1 MIVPQ
6 IFAGR
11 PCKTY
16 TFFSCYS
23 CCCWFRHI
31 SFMASSVLFG
41 PKSEGRLKI
50 IDFSW
55 PALAFCPHAKALS
68 VPFSGCQERIYHP
81 FGRAMIQLFLWPRTS
96 CLLWADASSIQIFVF
111 VLRWKLMFQF
121 DLCKDF
127 PLFNYIFTADF
138 HFFYF
143 FILLVLFFEDH
154 IDFAMKIVDKE
165 EILCSSKTFFLQ
177 VKFGT
182 LHYSTSLKS
191 SNSKQS
197 A

>member
-1 MIVPQ
+1 
-6 IFAGR
+6 
-11 PCKTY
+11 
-16 TFFSCYS
+16 
-23 CCCWFRHI
+23 
-31 SFMASSVLFG
+31 
-41 PKSEGRLKI
+41 
-50 IDFSW
+50 
-55 PALAFCPHAKALS
+55 
-68 VPFSGCQERIYHP
+68 
-81 FGRAMIQLFLWPRTS
+81 
-96 CLLWADASSIQIFVF
+96 
-111 VLRWKLMFQF
+111 MFQF

-165 EILCSSKTFFLQ
+165 EILCSSKKFFLQ